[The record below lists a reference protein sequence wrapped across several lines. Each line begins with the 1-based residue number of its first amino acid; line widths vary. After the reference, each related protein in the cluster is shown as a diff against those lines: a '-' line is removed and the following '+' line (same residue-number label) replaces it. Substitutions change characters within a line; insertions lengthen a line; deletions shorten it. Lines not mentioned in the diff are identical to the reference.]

1 MINAS
6 EIERALIGKLASD
19 PQLAALMPDGVYWD
33 LATLG
38 SEKFVIVTLSTS
50 RGLAEFHDVD
60 TFRTF
65 VYLVK
70 AVALGT
76 DSDPIAPAAE
86 RIQALLDHGDI
97 TFPAAAGC
105 SLMLLRWVD
114 RVRYTETAAGE
125 TWQHRGARYEI
136 TVTPL

>member
-19 PQLAALMPDGVYWD
+19 PQLTALVPDGVYWD
-33 LATLG
+33 LAAQG
-38 SEKFVIVTLSTS
+38 STQFVIVTMSTS

-60 TFRTF
+60 TMRTF
-65 VYLVK
+65 IYLVK

-76 DSDPIAPAAE
+76 DRDPIAPAAE
-86 RIQALLDHGDI
+86 RIQALLDHGDLDL
-97 TFPAAAGC
+97 PPEAGC
-105 SLMLLRWVD
+105 SLMVLRWVD

-125 TWQHRGARYEI
+125 IWQHRGARYEI
-136 TVTPL
+136 TVTPN